1 MKKALGVFTILEG
14 ISLVVWIV
22 ILLCTFQFAGTGT
35 DYLTSLV
42 NFFRP
47 FGNVFAN
54 LGSIGNPSVYGIYG
68 YVTLVLFVIFLV
80 LVLLWIILLGVKK
93 KPIYLSFLPI
103 VLLGLFPLLCTV
115 ANFDAFL
122 LMFTNGMTP
131 ETIVGLVI
139 YSLLFAYAV
148 LTTLLFVV
156 FYILGIANILKRVPT
171 SETKELPV
179 DGDAAVDAS
188 YPYSTV
194 EAPVMSVEEPTP
206 EPAPTYVEG
215 VEPEGEPAQHVD
227 ENNEPTPEPAPTPA
241 PESVGINGRN
251 NLDAQ
256 TLAQAIRDA
265 VRDIVRDELARA
277 ELNKPHAVPTN
288 SNSTITGA
296 TFGGPLVVQYFNGGI
311 NSVPAPEPKPVE
323 QPVQKEE
330 KKCEEEVKEEKV
342 EEIKEEPV
350 VEEPTPEPE
359 PVVEEPTPEP
369 EPVVEEPVVEDKVEE
384 TVVEETT
391 VVEEPTSEP
400 EPVVEEPTPE
410 PEPVVEEPVV
420 EPIVEE
426 PTPEPE
432 PVVEEPVVEP
442 VIEPEPVVV
451 EEKPQKVYERIS
463 FIDRMI
469 DADKDMQDNYNI
481 LKNEILSYGVKSRV
495 SNSGDT
501 FRLHKKT
508 YVKITIAGKSLKLY
522 FALDPKDYENST
534 MPVQDAGHKGIY
546 AEIPLVFKVRSEL
559 SMRRCKDLIQTVMEK
574 DHLEQGEIL
583 DVNWIEDLK
592 SIALEKDK
600 EDND

>member
-22 ILLCTFQFAGTGT
+22 ILLCTFAFAGTGT

-42 NFFRP
+42 DFFRP

-54 LGSIGNPSVYGIYG
+54 LGSIGNPSVYGTYG

-122 LMFTNGMTP
+122 SMFTNGMTQ

-148 LTTLLFVV
+148 LITLLFVV
-156 FYILGIANILKRVPT
+156 FYILGLANILKRVPT

-194 EAPVMSVEEPTP
+194 EAPAMSVEEPTP

-227 ENNEPTPEPAPTPA
+227 ETNEPTPEPAPTPA
-241 PESVGINGRN
+241 PESVGINGN

-277 ELNKPHAVPTN
+277 ELNKPHSVPTN

-311 NSVPAPEPKPVE
+311 NSVPVPEPKPVE

-342 EEIKEEPV
+342 EEVKEEPV
-350 VEEPTPEPE
+350 VEESTPE
-359 PVVEEPTPEP
+359 
-369 EPVVEEPVVEDKVEE
+369 
-384 TVVEETT
+384 
-391 VVEEPTSEP
+391 
-400 EPVVEEPTPE
+400 PE

-420 EPIVEE
+420 EPEPEPVPDE
-426 PTPEPE
+426 PTPE
-432 PVVEEPVVEP
+432 PVVEEPIVEPVVEP
-442 VIEPEPVVV
+442 
-451 EEKPQKVYERIS
+451 
-463 FIDRMI
+463 
-469 DADKDMQDNYNI
+469 N
-481 LKNEILSYGVKSRV
+481 L
-495 SNSGDT
+495 
-501 FRLHKKT
+501 
-508 YVKITIAGKSLKLY
+508 
-522 FALDPKDYENST
+522 
-534 MPVQDAGHKGIY
+534 
-546 AEIPLVFKVRSEL
+546 
-559 SMRRCKDLIQTVMEK
+559 
-574 DHLEQGEIL
+574 
-583 DVNWIEDLK
+583 
-592 SIALEKDK
+592 
-600 EDND
+600 